1 MKKSVIFVT
10 LLLVFCGS
18 KPQTASVTKDPEPV
32 LTNTPKRSVLIVI
45 AHKDFRD
52 EEFKEPYELLKN
64 AGMNVTIASTDTTP
78 ANGMFG
84 MNVKP
89 EMLVESV
96 SPNDFDAL
104 VLVGGSGCRSLWD
117 NETLHGIIRQFDGD
131 KKIIAAICIAPVILA
146 RAGILKE
153 EKATVYPSVAN
164 EIKSLCAGYTGADV
178 ERSNNIITAS
188 GPAAAKDF
196 ARTILEAVSK

>member
-1 MKKSVIFVT
+1 MKRLLMCGA

-18 KPQTASVTKDPEPV
+18 KSQTASVTKEPEPV
-32 LTNTPKRSVLIVI
+32 SANTPKKSVLIVI

-64 AGMNVTIASTDTTP
+64 SGMNVVIASTDTTT
-78 ANGMFG
+78 AKGMLG
-84 MNVKP
+84 MSVKP
-89 EMLVESV
+89 EILIGSAD
-96 SPNDFDAL
+96 PQDFDAL
-104 VLVGGSGCRSLWD
+104 VVVGGTGCRSLWD

-153 EKATVYPSVAN
+153 EKATVYPSVAD
-164 EIKSLCAGYTGADV
+164 EIKPLCADYTGTDV

-196 ARTILEAVSK
+196 ARTILEALSQ